1 MGIGAQAPKAPL
13 HRQPAFWAA
22 LYFLVIPSFAFIY
35 YTTLA
40 HQFYAS
46 YDRREPEA
54 QGDGAAVAAAIKAAL
69 LEAAAR
75 NFSESR
81 QTLYATLADRLVVD
95 DVDSGDGKTLSL
107 RIILFN
113 ALDAPFAVPASNEFN
128 MREIDQSYSV
138 VRHRQNPSSDPLSQ
152 PYRVHWLISLAGD
165 QPVAKI
171 PVPYPGQPPSALS
184 LLDILTEAT
193 VKGANSQISVLD
205 LTTYDTF
212 LMRKYLLG
220 MNGDP
225 SNLSD
230 AYWRYFYFSAMIITT
245 VGFGDIV
252 PLTTAARLVVGF
264 EAILGIA
271 IAGMFINSV
280 ASKPT

>member
-1 MGIGAQAPKAPL
+1 MPPVFLAI
-13 HRQPAFWAA
+13 
-22 LYFLVIPSFAFIY
+22 LYFLAIPAFALIY
-35 YTTLA
+35 NTLLA

-54 QGDGAAVAAAIKAAL
+54 LADGAVVAAVVKSAL

-75 NFSESR
+75 NFSESH
-81 QTLYATLADRLVVD
+81 QAFYATLADRLVID
-95 DVDSGDGKTLSL
+95 DVDSSDGKTLSL

-113 ALDAPFAVPASNEFN
+113 APSEPFAVPASNEFI
-128 MREIDQSYSV
+128 MREIDRSYSV
-138 VRHRQNPSSDPLSQ
+138 VRHRQNPPAANPLNQ
-152 PYRVHWLISLAGD
+152 PYRIHWLISLAGD

-171 PVPYPGQPPSALS
+171 ANPYSDQPTSALS

-205 LTTYDTF
+205 LTTNDTF
-212 LMRKYLLG
+212 VVRKYLLG

-230 AYWRYFYFSAMIITT
+230 AYWRYLYFSTMIITT

-252 PLTTAARLVVGF
+252 PLTTTARLVVGF

-280 ASKPT
+280 FSKPA